1 MAECGGVRAR
11 WSLAGTGGKRCPE
24 ELEQGGLPGSPGSL
38 RGALSKV
45 LKGQLL
51 SGMMGEPVPSSSPQ
65 GLFGG
70 ARTPCSATFIDHV
83 TFHKSGKY
91 KLGSGYSKKGWTRAE
106 NSSKHHPL
114 FQGSQI

>member
-1 MAECGGVRAR
+1 MWRGQGRYWR
-11 WSLAGTGGKRCPE
+11 E

-38 RGALSKV
+38 RGVLSKV

-65 GLFGG
+65 SLFGG

-83 TFHKSGKY
+83 TFHKPGNY
-91 KLGSGYSKKGWTRAE
+91 KLGSG
-106 NSSKHHPL
+106 
-114 FQGSQI
+114 